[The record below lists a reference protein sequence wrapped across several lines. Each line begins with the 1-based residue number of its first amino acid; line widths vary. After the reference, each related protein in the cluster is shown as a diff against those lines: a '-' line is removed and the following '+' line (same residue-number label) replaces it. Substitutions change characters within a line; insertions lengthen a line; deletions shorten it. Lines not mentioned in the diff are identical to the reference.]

1 MASNMSSSNS
11 GWTGRVCGWCGAGP
25 CIVKTSRSVEN
36 PGRRFF
42 KCPMNP
48 PCDKWNGWCD
58 EPLPINAPVLR
69 PNETHAGPFE
79 PSTFIPT
86 LIGDI
91 ANLRAE
97 TRELLNAVRT
107 VQTFIIAIEFWGK
120 NVTTCLLVYVSFYIP
135 YIFPYCTLHLML
147 ISNIGILFGW
157 FNVREDMVSPRK
169 RMNLGKK
176 VAPTG
181 THRLGVVPPGPYSSG
196 RLHWD
201 SHMTRLFLQ
210 LAIKEIEAEGR
221 GTTQLSNNALRNIS
235 TEITARTGVV
245 VNLKQCKNRY
255 GVLKRDWQAWILL
268 GDTRRGA
275 TGMGWN
281 PVTGTFTAPDHF
293 WANLIAQNE
302 NVAKFRDRPMD
313 HEDLMQRV
321 FEEVTA
327 TGSLQCTPGAEGE
340 LGMGADARRAMAIDN
355 DDRTES
361 DGEGNTVGQDYGDE
375 IGSQYS
381 TRGPGFVAP
390 DCTPFSSQQVMFC
403 GTLVCWPHRFDALW
417 QLCLLICFQITFVHI
432 STDIV
437 KRRGFF
443 PNWAFDKALGEL
455 FPNLRLYQ

>member
-107 VQTFIIAIEFWGK
+107 VQTFIIAI
-120 NVTTCLLVYVSFYIP
+120 
-135 YIFPYCTLHLML
+135 
-147 ISNIGILFGW
+147 
-157 FNVREDMVSPRK
+157 DMVSPRK